1 MDDGRCATC
10 EALGRRSL
18 SSKLLQ
24 MATAQAH
31 MKTCSH
37 ASPAEP
43 SHNSDL
49 ASRALAAK
57 RRKSIA
63 GLKLNLPPD
72 PKGGTPSSHG
82 LRLLEDDVM
91 QTKLINTSYSSIMNK
106 QDLLR
111 EVVVKYIDYFYPV
124 ASGTSAVA
132 IDNKIEQAM
141 DLVKSHLMF
150 AVREEVEVLK
160 ERIAELMERINQL
173 EVENSYL
180 RAHASQDTLAQL
192 PVVGA
197 KPPPQPQGPQPPVS

>member
-24 MATAQAH
+24 VATAQAH
-31 MKTCSH
+31 MKVCSH
-37 ASPAEP
+37 ASPAEQ
-43 SHNSDL
+43 HQGSDL

-63 GLKLNLPPD
+63 GFKLNLPEAT
-72 PKGGTPSSHG
+72 PKTPVQPRQNSG
-82 LRLLEDDVM
+82 RR
-91 QTKLINTSYSSIMNK
+91 NTWCS
-106 QDLLR
+106 
-111 EVVVKYIDYFYPV
+111 

-192 PVVGA
+192 PVVGS
-197 KPPPQPQGPQPPVS
+197 KPPPQAQGPQPPVS